1 MKKTIQQKVHDFI
14 MKDDDSH
21 KYHTEKYILNGK
33 IVVKRTTAPEP
44 FGLQTTIHEK
54 GIDHVND
61 IVDKA
66 LRKPCEIEPFTDSGL
81 ETVMFRF
88 GRVRFFYNGDK
99 ILTIQKKF
107 CKFLPKVVYCNHS
120 DVYSLVLNDQYNW
133 NVAVMRVR
141 LKDNKYNFINV
152 LGDKQ
157 FNIA

>member
-14 MKDDDSH
+14 MKEDDTH
-21 KYHTEKYILNGK
+21 KCHTEKYILNGH
-33 IVVKRTTAPEP
+33 IVVKRNILPEQ
-44 FGLQTTIHEK
+44 FMFQTSVPENREYVHS
-54 GIDHVND
+54 

-66 LRKPCEIEPFTDSGL
+66 LRKPCELEPFTDSGL
-81 ETVMFRF
+81 ETVIPRF

-141 LKDNKYNFINV
+141 LSDNKRSFLNV